1 MKPVIQEDMYKADS
15 QLSQSKSIERA
26 TYPTITKTEHLD
38 ALSYLR
44 FFAAL
49 VVIVEHLSAMFGFY
63 STTWLHQ
70 VALWQAV
77 SFFFVMSGFIL
88 TYVYPQLQTT
98 EERNRFLFTRIARI
112 WPTHLLTFALILV
125 LLPSLFRTPH
135 FLLAAP
141 INLAMIQSWLL
152 IPGFV
157 FTFNAPTWSISTEF
171 FYYFCFPAMLALL
184 NTSWKKLLVIASLL
198 TVSSLGFC
206 CLEYWPNVPD
216 FGIGFPKYINA
227 SPFCRITEFVL
238 GMVLCLAYRRYG
250 SSLPLTKMQATVLE
264 CLAVTAIVIPATSPL
279 FVQGHVT
286 GPLSVLRA
294 WFLCCAGAPFYGA
307 LIFVM
312 ACQKGYLSKML
323 SFKPLS
329 FVGDLAFAL
338 YMFHGPVFV
347 FFRAHRQSF
356 FEWPF
361 ALLMCLVL
369 AITFLISHLNYVTFE
384 TPSRR
389 AMINLFDKLTGR
401 HLAPGSQPYHF
412 SGATGGNSRREKF
425 MISAECLILLTLV
438 VVAGWQ
444 VCSDEFAY
452 RFVDDATAYKFEKH
466 HKAVVK
472 DLNIGNRFRLRALSE
487 KWSNDGLQLTLV
499 WQSLAAQRLDGT
511 IALHVI
517 DKDGHLISARDFV
530 QDEDNCKVKTGQVWA
545 DRVSID
551 RNILANATSIGV
563 GIYTSPGAKLMPI
576 DRGERDCNQGR
587 LIVPIEGKKP
597 IN

>member
-1 MKPVIQEDMYKADS
+1 MKPVIREDAYKSGRQFS
-15 QLSQSKSIERA
+15 QPRSIERA
-26 TYPTITKTEHLD
+26 IHPTVTKTEHLD
-38 ALSYLR
+38 VLSYLR

-49 VVIVEHLSAMFGFY
+49 VVIVDHLSGMFGFY
-63 STTWLHQ
+63 STTWLHS

-88 TYVYPQLQTT
+88 TYVYPQLQTV
-98 EERNRFLFTRIARI
+98 EERNRFLLSRIARI
-112 WPTHLLTFALILV
+112 WPTHLVTFALILI

-152 IPGFV
+152 IPGCV

-171 FYYFCFPAMLALL
+171 FYYFCFPTMLTLL
-184 NTSWKKLLVIASLL
+184 NTSWKKLLVIACLL
-198 TVSSLGFC
+198 TLSAIGFC
-206 CLEYWPNVPD
+206 CLEYWPNIPD

-227 SPFCRITEFVL
+227 SPFCRVTEFVL

-250 SSLPLTKMQATVLE
+250 SSLPLTKLQATILE
-264 CLAVTAIVIPATSPL
+264 VLAVTAILIPVTSPL
-279 FVQGHVT
+279 FLQGHVT
-286 GPLSVLRA
+286 GPASALRA
-294 WFLCCAGAPFYGA
+294 WILCCGGAPFYGA

-312 ACQKGYLSKML
+312 ACQKGYLSKIL

-361 ALLMCLVL
+361 AMLMCLVL
-369 AITFLISHLNYVTFE
+369 AITFLISHLNYVMFE
-384 TPSRR
+384 TPSRK

-401 HLAPGSQPYHF
+401 HLAPGLQPYHF
-412 SGATGGNSRREKF
+412 ASPTSCNSRREKF
-425 MISAECLILLTLV
+425 MISAECLILVTLV

-444 VCSDEFAY
+444 ICSDEFAY
-452 RFVDDATAYKFEKH
+452 RFVGNATPCKFEKS

-472 DLNIGNRFRLRALSE
+472 DLNFGNRFRLRALSE
-487 KWSNDGLQLTLV
+487 KWSREGFQLTFV
-499 WQSLAAQRLDGT
+499 WQSLADERLDGT
-511 IALHVI
+511 IALHLI
-517 DKDGHLISARDFV
+517 DANGHLISAHDFL
-530 QDEDNCKVKTGQVWA
+530 QDEANRKIKTGQVWG
-545 DRVSID
+545 DRISID
-551 RNILANATSIGV
+551 RDKLANATSIGI
-563 GIYTSPGAKLMPI
+563 GIYTAPNAKLMPI
-576 DRGERDCNQGR
+576 DRGNRDCNQGR
-587 LIVPIEGKKP
+587 LIVPIDRGTAVK
-597 IN
+597 